1 MSNKLSKVP
10 QPDDPNNVC
19 DVFGSFVEIVK
30 LLRRDCPWDREQTNE
45 SISHLLIEEAY
56 ETLVAI
62 QTKNDDEFAK
72 ELGDLLL
79 HIVMHA
85 VMAEQR
91 GSFNMIDV
99 INKISEKMVT
109 RHPHVFGDD
118 VVSSEREVLENWE
131 RIKMKEGRKS
141 ALEGVPIA
149 MPALLRAERIQHK
162 AARVGFDWDNKE
174 DVWAKVDEEYQ
185 ELKQEIAK
193 GDKEKMNEEFG
204 DFLFALVN
212 AARFEDIV
220 PESSL
225 QMCNQKFTK
234 RFEYIEQKVAE
245 SGKKLTDLTLA
256 ELDVFWN
263 EAKSKGIK

>member
-1 MSNKLSKVP
+1 MSDILSKVP
-10 QPDDPNNVC
+10 QPNDPENLC
-19 DVFGSFVEIVK
+19 DVFASFVEIVK

-62 QTKNDDEFAK
+62 QTKNDDDFAK

-85 VMAEQR
+85 IMAQER
-91 GSFNMIDV
+91 GAFNMIDV
-99 INKISEKMVT
+99 INEISDKMVS
-109 RHPHVFGDD
+109 RHPHVFGDE
-118 VVSSEREVLENWE
+118 VVSGEKQVLENWE
-131 RIKMKEGRKS
+131 RMKMEEGRKS
-141 ALEGVPIA
+141 ALEGVPIT

-174 DVWAKVDEEYQ
+174 DVWAKVDEEYN
-185 ELKQEIAK
+185 ELKQEISI
-193 GDKEKMNEEFG
+193 GDKARINEEFG

-225 QMCNQKFTK
+225 QECNQKFTK
-234 RFEYIEQKVAE
+234 RFEYIEQKLSE
-245 SGKKLTDLTLA
+245 NGKKIIDLNLA
-256 ELDVFWN
+256 QMDALWN
-263 EAKSKGIK
+263 EAKVLGIK